1 MTQEIERIRDTR
13 LTVEDTT
20 NLSFFID
27 TAKFEQAQRIAK
39 LMAAASLMPKH
50 LKGSTPEEAI
60 ANSFL
65 VVNQAF
71 TWGINPFA
79 VAQETYVVQGNLGYQ
94 GKLVA
99 AIINTKA
106 RLKERLRYEYNDQPG
121 DKLEITVIGTFQG
134 EDAPRTTTLSVGQAK
149 TQNQMWAKDPRQK
162 LIYSGVIKWARAH
175 APELILGVAT
185 DDDID
190 AIVSRSEERRIEIPA
205 FTPPKPKSKA
215 DQIKDQ
221 IPAAEPIKAESKKL
235 TGLGQ
240 VLDLC
245 ERDDVKPMAVWNWLV
260 ENEPSVTKGISALT
274 EVADRNL
281 KLLAD
286 QWHQLGMPL
295 LKEGEE

>member
-1 MTQEIERIRDTR
+1 
-13 LTVEDTT
+13 
-20 NLSFFID
+20 
-27 TAKFEQAQRIAK
+27 
-39 LMAAASLMPKH
+39 MAAASLMPKH

-79 VAQETYVVQGNLGYQ
+79 VAQETYVVSGNLGYQ

-106 RLKERLRYEYNDQPG
+106 RLKERLRYEYNDKPG
-121 DKLEITVIGTFQG
+121 DALEITVIGTFQG
-134 EDAPRTTTLSVGQAK
+134 EDEPRKTTLTVGQAK
-149 TQNQMWAKDPRQK
+149 TQNQMWTKDPRQK

-190 AIVSRSEERRIEIPA
+190 RIVEAKQVYDANFRQERETAKPQSRLDQVRAKILPENASPA
-205 FTPPKPKSKA
+205 KP
-215 DQIKDQ
+215 
-221 IPAAEPIKAESKKL
+221 L
-235 TGLGQ
+235 TEA

-245 ERDDVKPMAVWNWLV
+245 ERDGIKPIDVHNWMAA
-260 ENEPSVTKGISALT
+260 NEPSYAGIENLLDAPQKVLTDLVTAWDGVKANFSI
-274 EVADRNL
+274 
-281 KLLAD
+281 
-286 QWHQLGMPL
+286 
-295 LKEGEE
+295 

>member
-1 MTQEIERIRDTR
+1 MSENTQALEKSTQRETR
-13 LTVEDTT
+13 LMVEDTT

-50 LKGSTPEEAI
+50 LKGASPEEAI

-71 TWGINPFA
+71 TWGVNPFA
-79 VAQETYVVQGNLGYQ
+79 VAKETYVVQGNLGYQ

-134 EDAPRTTTLSVGQAK
+134 ESEPRKTSLSVGQAR
-149 TQNQMWAKDPRQK
+149 TQNQMWSKDPRQK
-162 LIYSGVIKWARAH
+162 LIYSGAIKWARAH

-190 AIVSRSEERRIEIPA
+190 RMMEAPKISSEWLDRHEEEKPKPVSRVEQAKQKLKAS
-205 FTPPKPKSKA
+205 PKDKP
-215 DQIKDQ
+215 
-221 IPAAEPIKAESKKL
+221 L
-235 TGLGQ
+235 TDQ

-245 ERDDVKPMAVWNWLV
+245 DRDNVQPANVHAWMTA
-260 ENEPSVTKGISALT
+260 NEPSYAGSESLLDAPQKVLSDLIKAWDDVRVNFV
-274 EVADRNL
+274 EVEN
-281 KLLAD
+281 
-286 QWHQLGMPL
+286 G
-295 LKEGEE
+295 

>member
-1 MTQEIERIRDTR
+1 MSENTQLIKDTR
-13 LTVEDTT
+13 LTVDDTS

-79 VAQETYVVQGNLGYQ
+79 VAQETYVVSGNLGYQ

-106 RLKERLRYEYNDQPG
+106 RLKERLRYEYNDKPG
-121 DKLEITVIGTFQG
+121 DALEITVIGTFQG
-134 EDAPRTTTLSVGQAK
+134 EDEPRKTTLTVGQAK
-149 TQNQMWAKDPRQK
+149 TQNQMWTKDPRQK

-190 AIVSRSEERRIEIPA
+190 RIVQAKQVYDANFRQERETAKPQSRLDQVRAKILPENVSPA
-205 FTPPKPKSKA
+205 KP
-215 DQIKDQ
+215 
-221 IPAAEPIKAESKKL
+221 L
-235 TGLGQ
+235 TEA

-245 ERDDVKPMAVWNWLV
+245 ERDGIKPLDVHNWMTA
-260 ENEPSVTKGISALT
+260 NEPSYAGIENLLDAPQKVLRDLLT
-274 EVADRNL
+274 AWDGVKANF
-281 KLLAD
+281 
-286 QWHQLGMPL
+286 
-295 LKEGEE
+295 

>member
-1 MTQEIERIRDTR
+1 MSENTQALEKSTQRETR
-13 LTVEDTT
+13 LMVEDTT

-50 LKGSTPEEAI
+50 LKGASPEEAI

-134 EDAPRTTTLSVGQAK
+134 ESEPRKTSLSVGQAR
-149 TQNQMWAKDPRQK
+149 TQNQMWSKDPRQK

-175 APELILGVAT
+175 SPELILGVAT

-190 AIVSRSEERRIEIPA
+190 RMMEAPKISSEWLDRHEEEN
-205 FTPPKPKSKA
+205 PKPASRVEQAKQKLKA
-215 DQIKDQ
+215 SQKDK
-221 IPAAEPIKAESKKL
+221 PL
-235 TGLGQ
+235 TEQ

-245 ERDDVKPMAVWNWLV
+245 ERDNVEPVNVHNWMAV
-260 ENEPSVTKGISALT
+260 NEPSYAGSESLLDAPQKVLSDLIKAWDDVRVNFV
-274 EVADRNL
+274 EVEN
-281 KLLAD
+281 
-286 QWHQLGMPL
+286 G
-295 LKEGEE
+295 

>member
-1 MTQEIERIRDTR
+1 M
-13 LTVEDTT
+13 VEDTT

-50 LKGSTPEEAI
+50 LKGGSPEEAI

-134 EDAPRTTTLSVGQAK
+134 ESEPRKTSLSVGQAK
-149 TQNQMWAKDPRQK
+149 TQNQMWTKDPRQK

-190 AIVSRSEERRIEIPA
+190 RIVESSNLSRFEPAQYEEKPKPASRIEQAKQKIKSE
-205 FTPPKPKSKA
+205 PKDKP
-215 DQIKDQ
+215 
-221 IPAAEPIKAESKKL
+221 L
-235 TGLGQ
+235 TDQ

-245 ERDDVKPMAVWNWLV
+245 ERDNVNPANVHAWMT
-260 ENEPSVTKGISALT
+260 ENEPSYAGSESLMDAPQKVLSDLVKAWDDVRVNFV
-274 EVADRNL
+274 EA
-281 KLLAD
+281 
-286 QWHQLGMPL
+286 
-295 LKEGEE
+295 

>member
-1 MTQEIERIRDTR
+1 MSENTQVVKDTR
-13 LTVEDTT
+13 LTVDDTS

-79 VAQETYVVQGNLGYQ
+79 VAQETYVVSGNLGYQ

-106 RLKERLRYEYNDQPG
+106 RLKERLRYEYNDKPG
-121 DKLEITVIGTFQG
+121 DALEITVIGTFQG
-134 EDAPRTTTLSVGQAK
+134 EDEPRKTTLTVGQAK
-149 TQNQMWAKDPRQK
+149 TQNQMWTKDPRQK

-190 AIVSRSEERRIEIPA
+190 RIVEAKQVYDANFRQERETAKPQSRLDQVRAKILPENASPA
-205 FTPPKPKSKA
+205 KP
-215 DQIKDQ
+215 
-221 IPAAEPIKAESKKL
+221 L
-235 TGLGQ
+235 TEA

-245 ERDDVKPMAVWNWLV
+245 ERDGIKPIDVHNWMAA
-260 ENEPSVTKGISALT
+260 NEPSYAGIENLLDAPQKVLRDLVTAWDGVKANFKI
-274 EVADRNL
+274 
-281 KLLAD
+281 
-286 QWHQLGMPL
+286 
-295 LKEGEE
+295 